1 MQLLKSNREMD
12 SYTDYYYCWVEYDEC
27 HQREMTQLS
36 KKEAEEVQKELNEGK
51 RNGFITTSFDE
62 AFYFVI

>member
-1 MQLLKSNREMD
+1 MD
-12 SYTDYYYCWVEYDEC
+12 SHTNYYYCWVENNEYR
-27 HQREMTQLS
+27 HREMKRIS
-36 KKEAEEVQKELNEGK
+36 KKEAEEIQKELNEGK